1 MRNKNFL
8 TVLLSI
14 FLIVSLSFG
23 NVSIAL
29 ADDASPGETPA
40 AESTEEPADPPVIET
55 PAPESTPESLT
66 EESQPETEVATSAD
80 EVVETTE
87 TTADDGLLTQ
97 LPPETD
103 VVVLDENGETVPL
116 VTQDALDIILDTDPM
131 WCPAGTL
138 PGGTNSSGIACSTN
152 FPSFGEL
159 LKDMQKY
166 THLYTSDGIIY
177 FTATAIDSVN
187 LTESAL
193 GASDFLTLKSYNL
206 TLQGGWNGQNGADAD
221 FSGQTSFGRNT
232 LTIGTELNP
241 WVGSITLNNFVF
253 SGVRSTTTTAITVY
267 TTTGD
272 ITLSNVDVVQQ
283 TGGTYAANLDSQSG
297 DITVENGSS
306 FDGNNTGTN
315 ESRGFRA
322 ETGGTI
328 TITGTSS
335 TPITFTDSRGATS
348 NYNGAT
354 LSAPTITLNYVT
366 ANNNDLNGIEIS
378 NANLVTL
385 NNVIANANGTDTA
398 SSDPSDLGSGILVNG
413 TGSTIVNLSSG
424 TFTNNERYGVEVLNG
439 SINIVSWPTCSG
451 NDLGCLFDPNPPTL
465 NLPSNIT
472 VEATSGAGATAT
484 FSASAT
490 DSIDG
495 TASISCSYVSGTV
508 FPLGTTT
515 VVCSSTDAHNNVAT
529 GSFTVTV
536 VDTTAPTIQP
546 HANIEARNN
555 SLLGDNLSYDPPA
568 TFDIVDGTGV
578 ATCTPASG
586 SFFDRGTTVV
596 TCTATDSHGN
606 SAIPITFLVRMGYVS
621 KETPTASSQGNF
633 VLPVTA
639 GETID
644 LDCDTTVNAFG
655 IIITFHNL
663 CGYQSIITRVDS
675 NALPGQLDGA
685 MSFANGINI
694 ALLLNGEVVAELPAG
709 GEVEVNFPISQDSGN
724 FTALQWDNAGQ
735 GWLELP
741 QAQPADSM
749 NNFYQILT
757 TESAGTIVL
766 ASK

>member
-253 SGVRSTTTTAITVY
+253 SGVRSTTTNAITVY

-586 SFFDRGTTVV
+586 SFFERGTTVV

-621 KETPTASSQGNF
+621 KETPTVSSQGNF

-675 NALPGQLDGA
+675 NALPGQLDGG

-694 ALLLNGEVVAELPAG
+694 ALLLNGEIVEELPAG
-709 GEVEVNFPISQDSGN
+709 SEVEVNFPISQDSDN
-724 FTALQWDNAGQ
+724 FTALQWDHAGHS
-735 GWLELP
+735 WLEFP
-741 QAQPADSM
+741 QGQPANSM
-749 NNFYQILT
+749 NNFYQVVT